1 MGRPLDK
8 QEAVLYGKF
17 VNGAYAMF
25 KGPRKGTPLQPEPD
39 PGDIPEPFELVA
51 WIHMSDFFFWWREE
65 PKFYGFIARH
75 KELKRNFVLALR
87 GTEGWVEWLDDFMA
101 RLVRFRQVPNA
112 GRVENGFEAIYSTLK
127 VVNRYGAADREAIAK
142 AAPAPALGPK
152 QIEKTFGEQLEEL
165 ADSLEEPAV
174 QEQIRTAK
182 GRPPRRSFVVTG
194 HSLGSALAT
203 LFVMKNKEKNRFDI
217 STICTFASPRVGDT
231 EFAQLFNQL
240 PLTSWRIVNSQDIV
254 PKLPLRLPLF
264 DYEHV
269 GTAYA
274 FSSKGAVKRKIGCWH
289 SMCTYLHWLDPNIN
303 VDTECK
309 P

>member
-39 PGDIPEPFELVA
+39 PGDIPEPYELVA
-51 WIHMSDFFFWWREE
+51 WVQMSDYFVLWREE

-75 KELKRNFVLALR
+75 REQKHNFVLALR

-101 RLVRFRQVPNA
+101 RLVRFKQVPNA

-127 VVNRYGAADREAIAK
+127 VVHGYGAAREETSAK
-142 AAPAPALGPK
+142 AAPPPGPTPPQAQK
-152 QIEKTFGEQLEEL
+152 PFGEQLEDL

-182 GRPPRRSFVVTG
+182 GPRPRRSFVVTG

-203 LFVMKNKEKNRFDI
+203 LFVIRNKDRFDI
-217 STICTFASPRVGDT
+217 TTICTFASPRVGDT
-231 EFAQLFNQL
+231 QFAQQFNQL
-240 PLTSWRIVNSQDIV
+240 PLTSWRIVNTQDIV
-254 PKLPLRLPLF
+254 PKLPLRLPFF
-264 DYEHV
+264 DYQHV
-269 GTAYA
+269 ATPYE
-274 FSSKGAVKRKIGCWH
+274 FSSAGVVKWGPACWH
-289 SMCTYLHWLDPNIN
+289 SMSTYLHWLDQNIG
-303 VDTECK
+303 VDPECK